1 MQGATAVV
9 AAIAAVLAWIL
20 WGGNLEPSPPQAP
33 LRLGEARVA
42 QQPPRESS
50 PDGHRSNTYFA
61 LEAAGEDLDAMIDSA
76 LDSRATL
83 NQRVRAVWWLGRFG
97 SDEAVDVLERVLHSD
112 ARAAVKASAAHA
124 LGFSGHD
131 AVGQILESLLQSTE
145 ITVACGAIRG
155 LAATGD
161 LEFVSVLEALL
172 HDPAARDM
180 VRGQAAVSLA
190 DLAGPKAQESLLS
203 AFRNVESEDLA
214 GSVLEGLGKLPFE
227 QTTPFFRG
235 VLEDGQLSDGIKAA
249 ALEALG
255 ESTPDAVGLLSEV
268 AAGASSPELR
278 IAAVDALAFL
288 EDASARPQTLLK
300 LLASEAEPDVRVELY
315 STLALDAREVYTR
328 SRAERVVSLVL
339 SETSTDARLEGIR
352 LVAYMLSGTPR
363 EPLVEPFER
372 EMVPW
377 LLDQATTSQS
387 RYRRLVA
394 VEALQV
400 AGTRES
406 RGVLAELTRGD
417 DVEVAAAAARG
428 IAPGG

>member
-1 MQGATAVV
+1 M
-9 AAIAAVLAWIL
+9 
-20 WGGNLEPSPPQAP
+20 
-33 LRLGEARVA
+33 
-42 QQPPRESS
+42 
-50 PDGHRSNTYFA
+50 
-61 LEAAGEDLDAMIDSA
+61 
-76 LDSRATL
+76 
-83 NQRVRAVWWLGRFG
+83 
-97 SDEAVDVLERVLHSD
+97 
-112 ARAAVKASAAHA
+112 
-124 LGFSGHD
+124 
-131 AVGQILESLLQSTE
+131 
-145 ITVACGAIRG
+145 
-155 LAATGD
+155 
-161 LEFVSVLEALL
+161 SVLEALL

-339 SETSTDARLEGIR
+339 SETSTDARPEGIR